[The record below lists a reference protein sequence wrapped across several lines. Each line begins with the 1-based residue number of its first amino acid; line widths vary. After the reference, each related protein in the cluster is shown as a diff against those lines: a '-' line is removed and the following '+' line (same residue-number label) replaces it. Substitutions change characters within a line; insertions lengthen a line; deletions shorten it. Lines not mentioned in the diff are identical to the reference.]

1 MVGGGRGQNGVSTW
15 FFTIQAFH
23 CCYSLVLDVR
33 EMKLLLFV
41 LQSDVL
47 IDPSTVNSFIKGGFA
62 KLINVHVQIHQ
73 ILHGK
78 KLHLY
83 RTLCYTNSVSIHNVC
98 TRLQHIL

>member
-1 MVGGGRGQNGVSTW
+1 
-15 FFTIQAFH
+15 
-23 CCYSLVLDVR
+23 
-33 EMKLLLFV
+33 MKLLLFV

-47 IDPSTVNSFIKGGFA
+47 IDPSTVNSFIRSGFA
-62 KLINVHVQIHQ
+62 EVINVHVQIHQ

-98 TRLQHIL
+98 MYQTTAYFINQNTGQKKACIDNRNMSCQACSSC